1 MKMRILK
8 RLAVNFGLT
17 WVGLMVLVLL
27 VYIITG
33 RADDWWGD
41 VIIDCRGYGCEIDEI
56 AAAQWGIL
64 AISVVASPV
73 IAYIQNRRGGGYVQR

>member
-1 MKMRILK
+1 MKMILK
-8 RLAVNFGLT
+8 RLAVNFGLA

-33 RADDWWGD
+33 RADEFFCG
-41 VIIDCRGYGCEIDEI
+41 VILDRWCDEI
-56 AAAQWGIL
+56 GAAQWGIL

-73 IAYIQNRRGGGYVQR
+73 IAYIQKRRGG